1 EDGAEGLP
9 LAVGAGEIAKRAQEC
24 ADAWDASRKSF
35 EDDEARQPWKRTELA
50 KQRNELQKRCLSL
63 IWALKDLPRE
73 REVLRAIDQVRGQG
87 PGAADQSTESSQ
99 PVRHLT
105 LLQSV
110 ARAGFEEPV
119 RMLCEIG
126 AAANAKDPNGMTALH
141 HAARCNNVSV
151 TKALL
156 ARGHAHVNARDSRG
170 RTPLHLAASRGHRKV
185 ALLLVRFGA
194 SAVAEDDEGNAPN
207 TSEGRAVWDRA
218 GREPTRLDLGEWSRT
233 FVEKRRAW
241 SSKVSPWPVVRTLG
255 AALPHHVRAPELKL
269 TTVGFCPVD
278 EDTGE
283 IIQLK
288 RGIRQRKGRPAPS
301 SPKNFPNWYAP
312 RG

>member
-151 TKALL
+151 TK
-156 ARGHAHVNARDSRG
+156 
-170 RTPLHLAASRGHRKV
+170 V